1 MSSNPYVAPTVE
13 SLLCVLGRM
22 VSKDTISAEGRLLNN
37 CLWDKPEIYAF
48 GFFLLEKRGSFFLVR
63 KFIEIK

>member
-1 MSSNPYVAPTVE
+1 
-13 SLLCVLGRM
+13 M

-37 CLWDKPEIYAF
+37 CLWDKPEMYAF
-48 GFFLLEKRGSFFLVR
+48 GFFLLEERGSIYLVR